1 MKNIMDEETIKDL
14 KTQRMTDLIEQVL
27 IDTALVVLHRLAD
40 NRKPHPSGICYKEDC
55 SMRDNIPF

>member
-27 IDTALVVLHRLAD
+27 IDTALLEPSTLAECRSAAWFD
-40 NRKPHPSGICYKEDC
+40 AGRTA
-55 SMRDNIPF
+55 